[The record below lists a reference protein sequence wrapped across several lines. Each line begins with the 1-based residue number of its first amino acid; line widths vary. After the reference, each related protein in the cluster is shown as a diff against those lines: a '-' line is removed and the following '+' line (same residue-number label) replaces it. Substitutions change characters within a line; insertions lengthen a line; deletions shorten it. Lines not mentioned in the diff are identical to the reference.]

1 MKILFTICGRAG
13 SQGIK
18 GKNLRKLC
26 GKYLAHYA
34 ISTIDL
40 YLAKHPEVEY
50 DIVVNSDSL
59 ELISIVENNGLR
71 PVSRVVR
78 DPALAGAVLGKITAV
93 NDCYEK
99 MVARNGDCYDMIVDL
114 EITSPFRTVKNLEDV
129 INTHWQKKADV
140 TTTVVPARRNPY
152 FNQLKQAERGFKKV
166 IDSNYTARQQAPAI
180 FDMNASIYAYKPAFL
195 TSGNAV
201 LNGYVEVVEMLD
213 TGILDMDTEEDLMLV
228 EALGGYVF
236 SHNEEMEEVRSH
248 IPSTSNE

>member
-34 ISTIDL
+34 VSAIDL
-40 YLAKHPEVEY
+40 YLKKHPEVEY

-59 ELISIVENNGLR
+59 ELIDIVKNNGLR
-71 PVSRVVR
+71 PVSCIVR
-78 DPALAGAVLGKITAV
+78 DPSLSGTILGKITAV
-93 NDCYEK
+93 NDCLEK
-99 MVARNGDCYDMIVDL
+99 MVQRNGNGYDMVVDM

-129 INTHWQKKADV
+129 IELQWQKKADV

-152 FNQLKQAERGFKKV
+152 FNQLMRTERGAKKV
-166 IDSNYTARQQAPAI
+166 IDSNYTARQQAPDI
-180 FDMNASIYAYKPAFL
+180 FDMNASIYAYDPQFL
-195 TSGNAV
+195 ASGKGV
-201 LNGYVEVVEMLD
+201 LTGYVEIVEMLD

-228 EALGGYVF
+228 EALGAYVF
-236 SHNEEMEEVRSH
+236 GHNPEMDEIRKN
-248 IPSTSNE
+248 IPSLD

>member
-34 ISTIDL
+34 VSAIDL
-40 YLAKHPEVEY
+40 YLQKHPEVEY

-59 ELISIVENNGLR
+59 ELIDIVKNNGLR
-71 PVSRVVR
+71 PVSHIVR
-78 DPALAGAVLGKITAV
+78 DPALSGAILGKVTAV
-93 NDCYEK
+93 NDSLEK
-99 MVARNGDCYDMIVDL
+99 MVQRNGDCYDMVVDL
-114 EITSPFRTVKNLEDV
+114 EITSPFRTVKNLEEV
-129 INTHWQKKADV
+129 IELQWLKKADV

-152 FNQLKQAERGFKKV
+152 FNQLMRTERGFKKV

-180 FDMNASIYAYKPAFL
+180 FDMNASIYAYDPKFL
-195 TSGNAV
+195 ASGQGV
-201 LNGYVEVVEMLD
+201 LAGYVEIVEMLD

-228 EALGGYVF
+228 EALGSYVF
-236 SHNEEMEEVRSH
+236 ANNPEMDEIKRN
-248 IPSTSNE
+248 IPSLD

>member
-34 ISTIDL
+34 ISAIDL
-40 YLAKHPEVEY
+40 YLKKHPEVEY

-59 ELISIVENNGLR
+59 ELISIAENNGLR
-71 PVSRVVR
+71 PVSRIVR
-78 DPALAGAVLGKITAV
+78 DPALAGVVLGKITAI
-93 NDCYEK
+93 NDCREK
-99 MVARNGDCYDMIVDL
+99 MVQRNGDVYDMVVDM

-129 INTHWQKKADV
+129 IALQWQKKADV

-152 FNQLKQAERGFKKV
+152 FNQLKRTEHGAKKV
-166 IDSNYTARQQAPAI
+166 IDSNYTARQQAPDI
-180 FDMNASIYAYKPAFL
+180 FDMNASIYAYDPKFL
-195 TSGNAV
+195 ASGKGV
-201 LNGYVEVVEMLD
+201 LAGYVEIVEMLD

-228 EALGGYVF
+228 EALGAYVF
-236 SHNEEMEEVRSH
+236 SNNPEMDEIRNN
-248 IPSTSNE
+248 IPALD